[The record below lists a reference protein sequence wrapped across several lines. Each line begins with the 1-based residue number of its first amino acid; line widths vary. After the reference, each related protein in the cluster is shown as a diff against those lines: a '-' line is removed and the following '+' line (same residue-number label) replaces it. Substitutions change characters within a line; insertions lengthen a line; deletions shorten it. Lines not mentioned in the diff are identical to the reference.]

1 MIGGRC
7 WKLLLSRRIGIGNF
21 ALPMSWGL
29 LIKYRGI
36 MPPEIDLWA
45 ILECLARAA
54 MVLDVGHEDPSNPSS
69 IGKPIAHFDL
79 KPSNSRSLPKRT

>member
-1 MIGGRC
+1 
-7 WKLLLSRRIGIGNF
+7 
-21 ALPMSWGL
+21 
-29 LIKYRGI
+29 
-36 MPPEIDLWA
+36 MPPEIDLWG

-54 MVLDVGHEDPSNPSS
+54 MVLDEGHEDPSNPSS